1 MSVHDRIRAA
11 RNEKSLSLNAFAK
24 ALGVTSTCT
33 WNWEH
38 ENTTPR
44 GPMLAKIA
52 KVLDVDLAYLAAGLV
67 DVPAS
72 RPATNTGEI
81 LEGAKSAL
89 ATVLGVSPDRIKLE
103 LSVTT

>member
-1 MSVHDRIRAA
+1 MSLHDRIRAA
-11 RNEKSLSLNAFAK
+11 RNEKNLSLNAFAK

-44 GPMLAKIA
+44 GPMLVKIA
-52 KVLDVDLAYLAAGLV
+52 KVLDLDLGYLTAGVV
-67 DVPAS
+67 DVPAP
-72 RPATNTGEI
+72 RPATSTGEI
-81 LEGAKSAL
+81 LETAKASL